1 MTSQDLDQP
10 AERDQVSGSGPDPSS
25 GSDHGQVTTPGRAP
39 GPVPAWPEP
48 LPDPDLLRTPDG
60 WIVYGTGGP
69 DEHGRYV
76 PAVCTRE
83 LTASATVFED
93 IGTVL
98 DGLPE
103 AHGDAYWAPEVCARD
118 GAWWMYYSVGHGHDG
133 HSLRVARAEAP
144 EGPFQDLGLDLTPGE
159 RFAIDASP
167 FQHTDGSWWLF
178 LAHDVLDHERPG
190 THLAVA
196 PLPAPDRLGE
206 IVPVLAP
213 DADWQIFA
221 RDREMYGQVFDWHT
235 LEGPHVLVRDGILFM
250 SYSGGSFL
258 GPGYRTAWA
267 WAEHPTGPWHRPA
280 PGQDILLRTD
290 EEFIGPGHNSF
301 SVDAEGQDVIAFH
314 AWDAEHTG
322 RYLHIRPLEVDPSG
336 PSLRVV
342 RG

>member
-1 MTSQDLDQP
+1 MTSQDLHRHTPQGQEPDGAGEP
-10 AERDQVSGSGPDPSS
+10 VEPPDPV
-25 GSDHGQVTTPGRAP
+25 DPP
-39 GPVPAWPEP
+39 GPAGADGPAWSQS
-48 LPDPDLLRTPDG
+48 LPDPDLVRTSDG

-69 DEHGRYV
+69 DAHRRYV
-76 PAVCTRE
+76 PAVRTRE
-83 LTASATVFED
+83 LRASSPICFED
-93 IGTVL
+93 VGPVL
-98 DGLPE
+98 VGLPE
-103 AHGDAYWAPEVCARD
+103 EYGDAYWAPEVCERD

-133 HSLRVARAEAP
+133 HSLRVARAAAP
-144 EGPFQDLGLDLTPGE
+144 EGPFEDLGVDLTPDE

-267 WAEHPTGPWHRPA
+267 WAEHPAGPWHRPD
-280 PGQDILLRTD
+280 PGQDILLQTD

-301 SVDAEGQDVIAFH
+301 STDVDGRDVIAFH

-322 RYLHIRPLEVDPSG
+322 RYLHIRPLAVDPAG
-336 PSLRVV
+336 PSLQVV
-342 RG
+342 RD